1 MKPIKLFDD
10 YLNMAASKVEMSRE
24 EYTATYL
31 SVSEGTLEGD
41 ELIEKNFQV
50 VTSGHAIKYTIH
62 YEAIGRFLA
71 IATTSKENDKE
82 LEIAD
87 DIIISKAI
95 EDSINDELKKRK
107 QLFTVEEDHGYQGAG
122 FAFYPMMDDVI
133 KLLNK

>member
-10 YLNMAASKVEMSRE
+10 YLNMAASKAEMSRE

-31 SVSEGTLEGD
+31 SVSEGD

-50 VTSGHAIKYTIH
+50 VTSGHAIKYTIS
-62 YEAIGRFLA
+62 YQAIGRFLA

-87 DIIISKAI
+87 DIIIGKAI

-122 FAFYPMMDDVI
+122 YAFYPMMDDVI

>member
-10 YLNMAASKVEMSRE
+10 YLNMTASKAELSRE

-31 SVSEGTLEGD
+31 SESEAD

-50 VTSGHAIKYTIH
+50 VTSGHAIKYTIR

-87 DIIISKAI
+87 DMIISKAI

>member
-10 YLNMAASKVEMSRE
+10 YLNMAASKAEMSRE

-31 SVSEGTLEGD
+31 SVSEGD

-50 VTSGHAIKYTIH
+50 VTSGHAIKYRLS
-62 YEAIGRFLA
+62 YQYGKGGFLA
-71 IATTSKENDKE
+71 IASSSKENDKE
-82 LEIAD
+82 IEID
-87 DIIISKAI
+87 DVFEIGKAI

-122 FAFYPMMDDVI
+122 YAFYLVMDDVI

>member
-10 YLNMAASKVEMSRE
+10 YLNMAASKAEMPRE
-24 EYTATYL
+24 EYTDTYL
-31 SVSEGTLEGD
+31 SVSEGD

-50 VTSGHAIKYTIH
+50 VTSGHAIKYRLS
-62 YEAIGRFLA
+62 YQYGKGGFLA
-71 IATTSKENDKE
+71 IASSSKENDKE
-82 LEIAD
+82 IEID
-87 DIIISKAI
+87 DVFEIGKAI

-122 FAFYPMMDDVI
+122 YAFYLVLDDVI

>member
-10 YLNMAASKVEMSRE
+10 YLNMNASKAELSRE
-24 EYTATYL
+24 EYTAAYL
-31 SVSEGTLEGD
+31 SESEAD

-50 VTSGHAIKYTIH
+50 VTSGHAIKYTIS
-62 YEAIGRFLA
+62 YQAIGRFLA

-87 DIIISKAI
+87 DMIISKAI

>member
-10 YLNMAASKVEMSRE
+10 YLNMAASKAEMSRE

-31 SVSEGTLEGD
+31 SVSEAD

-50 VTSGHAIKYTIH
+50 VTSGHAIKYTIR